1 MKTRVNTIVALI
13 ALLGFSQLATAQ
25 KKMGRY
31 HKNLLYE
38 ADIYYAQGDFYYAS
52 ELYTE
57 LCKVQ
62 PNNGELLSKLGICY
76 FNLPPL
82 KDEAERFLELAVK
95 NNDQEAKFYLAQL
108 CIEDYRFYD
117 AMNFLDEY
125 REYGRRMHS
134 NKEIEHLRDCAER
147 GSNMVQAPVK
157 VTIRNLGEGVNSS
170 MHDYAP
176 VWDLVDDKL
185 YFTSRRRYDDQSIKD
200 ISEQYDEN
208 IFFIDLNAKEKR
220 AFPAPD
226 PLNTRTNDAVVS
238 CSQDGQQLMVFRTRK
253 DGFSGDLYE
262 TIKDGYTWGELV
274 KLDSEINTKH
284 HEASASFGRENAREL
299 FFSSDRPGG
308 FGGKDIYRIA
318 MLPNGEWGQP
328 QNLGEKINTP
338 FDEDAPFISADGA
351 LYFASQGHKTMGG
364 YDIFCSITEGFEWKE
379 PVNLGYPINTPGD
392 DVFFTMHPSGKKAYF
407 SSDRPGGFG
416 LQDIYEVVFDEANT
430 VIYRGEI
437 IAPDMEVDE
446 TAIVTLLNDENG
458 RVEGKYQVDSET
470 SSFVLPVNTN
480 KNYTILVEA
489 NGYKTYEQPIYFKE
503 GLVRSEVVEQVKL
516 SR

>member
-1 MKTRVNTIVALI
+1 MKTRVIIILALTG
-13 ALLGFSQLATAQ
+13 LLGFVQPASAQ

-62 PNNGELLSKLGICY
+62 PNNGELLGKLGICY

-82 KDEAERFLELAVK
+82 KNDAERFLELAVQ
-95 NNDQEAKFYLAQL
+95 NGDQEAKFYLAKL

-117 AMNFLDEY
+117 AMRYLNQY
-125 REYGRRMHS
+125 REYSRRMHS
-134 NKEIEHLRDCAER
+134 NKEIEHLFACAER
-147 GSNMVQAPVK
+147 GSKMVQAPIR
-157 VTIRNLGEGVNSS
+157 VTIRNLGEEVNSN

-176 VWDLVDDKL
+176 VWDLVDEKL

-200 ISEQYDEN
+200 FSEQFDEN
-208 IFFIDLNAKEKR
+208 IFFVDLKARSKR

-238 CSQDGQQLMVFRTRK
+238 CSQDGKQLLVFRTRK

-262 TIKDGYTWGELV
+262 TVKDGYSWGQLV

-284 HEASASFGRENAREL
+284 HEASASFGKIGSKEIY
-299 FFSSDRPGG
+299 FSSDRPGG
-308 FGGKDIYRIA
+308 FGGKDIYRIT

-338 FDEDAPFISADGA
+338 FDEDAPFISSDGA
-351 LYFASQGHKTMGG
+351 LYFASEGHETMGG
-364 YDIFCSITEGFEWKE
+364 YDVFCSAPDGFDWKN
-379 PVNLGYPINTPGD
+379 PINLGYPINTPGD
-392 DVFFTMHPSGKKAYF
+392 DIFFTMNPEGTKAYF
-407 SSDRPGGFG
+407 SSERPNGFG

-430 VIYRGEI
+430 IIFRGELV
-437 IAPDMEVDE
+437 APEMDSSE
-446 TAIVTLLNDENG
+446 TATVTLLNDENG
-458 RVEGKYQVDSET
+458 KVEGKYQIDYQT

-480 KNYTILVEA
+480 QNYTILVEA
-489 NGYKTYEQPIYFKE
+489 KGYKTYEQSIFFRE
-503 GLVRSEVVEQVKL
+503 GLAKSEVVEQVKL